1 MFEGAGQ
8 YESRGSRTVLR
19 GAGVKVHCLLT
30 LKTYLTYY
38 WGVCFIGNVKRME
51 INDVADKVKDLVSI
65 MEFDKE
71 TSLGTYKHKN
81 MTYYLY
87 GGNRD

>member
-1 MFEGAGQ
+1 M
-8 YESRGSRTVLR
+8 
-19 GAGVKVHCLLT
+19 KVHCLLT

-38 WGVCFIGNVKRME
+38 GGVCFIG
-51 INDVADKVKDLVSI
+51 NDVADKVKDLVSI

-71 TSLGTYKHKN
+71 SSCCTYKHKN